1 MFHFMRAN
9 STCKINLGG
18 DTQYGALLCLN
29 KGNNN
34 NKKRLTLP
42 NLSITTPL

>member
-18 DTQYGALLCLN
+18 DAQYSALLCLN

-34 NKKRLTLP
+34 KKKR
-42 NLSITTPL
+42 

>member
-1 MFHFMRAN
+1 MRAN

-18 DTQYGALLCLN
+18 DTQYSALFCLN

-34 NKKRLTLP
+34 KKKEMNTSK
-42 NLSITTPL
+42 SIK

>member
-18 DTQYGALLCLN
+18 DTQYSALLWLN

-34 NKKRLTLP
+34 KKKEMNTSK
-42 NLSITTPL
+42 SIK